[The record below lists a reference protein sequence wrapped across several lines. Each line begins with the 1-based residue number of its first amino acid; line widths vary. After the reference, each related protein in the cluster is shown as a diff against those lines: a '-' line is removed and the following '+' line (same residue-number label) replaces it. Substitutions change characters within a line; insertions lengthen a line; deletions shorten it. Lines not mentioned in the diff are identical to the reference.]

1 MCVIFVAWQVHPGC
15 PLIVAANRDEFHE
28 RPTESV
34 HWWASD
40 PELLA
45 GRDARSGGTWLGVTR
60 TGRFAAVTNFRGPD
74 EAAGSVS
81 RGELP
86 VRFLLGTTSAEDY
99 ATGVAAA
106 GGQYA
111 GFSLLACDGDQLWY
125 VSNRGDGAPRAV
137 EPGFHGLS
145 NANLDTP
152 WPKVEAG
159 RASFAEVVGSDADPL
174 GNHPGAGHDQYLR
187 VLRNADL
194 AAADLPDTGF
204 PKEMERGLS
213 SIFVELPGY
222 GTRSSTVLAMR
233 DGRGR
238 MVERRFSADS
248 TVLGTSTA
256 EW

>member
-34 HWWASD
+34 HWWASE

-60 TGRFAAVTNFRGPD
+60 TGRFAAVTNYRGPD
-74 EAAGSVS
+74 EAAGSIS

-86 VRFLLGTTSAEDY
+86 VRFLLGTDSAEDY

-106 GGQYA
+106 GDQYA
-111 GFSLLACDGDQLWY
+111 GFSLLASDGEQLWY

-159 RASFAEVVGSDADPL
+159 RAAFAEAVGADPDPL
-174 GNHPGAGHDQYLR
+174 GEAGAARYLR
-187 VLRNADL
+187 LLRNADL
-194 AAADLPDTGF
+194 ASAELPDTGF
-204 PKEMERGLS
+204 SEEMERGLS
-213 SIFVELPGY
+213 SIFVDLPGY
-222 GTRSSTVLAMR
+222 GTRSSTVLTMR

-238 MVERRFSADS
+238 MVERRFSAER
-248 TVLGTSTA
+248 TTLGTSTT

>member
-34 HWWASD
+34 HWWASE

-60 TGRFAAVTNFRGPD
+60 TGRFAAVTNYRGPD
-74 EAAGSVS
+74 EPAGSVS

-86 VRFLLGTTSAEDY
+86 LRFLVGTSSAEEY
-99 ATGVAAA
+99 ANGVAAA

-111 GFSLLACDGDQLWY
+111 GFSLLASDGQQLWY

-137 EPGFHGLS
+137 QPGFHGLS

-159 RASFAEVVGSDADPL
+159 RAWFSDVVGSDADPL
-174 GNHPGAGHDQYLR
+174 GDLSGDGPERYLR
-187 VLRNADL
+187 VLRNADI
-194 AAADLPDTGF
+194 APEDLPDTGF
-204 PKEMERGLS
+204 SEEMERGLS

-233 DGRGR
+233 DGRGS
-238 MVERRFSADS
+238 MVERRFAADS
-248 TVLGTSTA
+248 TVIATSMIQ
-256 EW
+256 W